1 MSYAP
6 KWEQQEKERFFI
18 YICTYMHA
26 PILLQV
32 CLIDPG
38 HYREVDEI
46 VRSETKGH
54 GLLEL
59 MNLKEVAEG
68 EEILE

>member
-1 MSYAP
+1 MV
-6 KWEQQEKERFFI
+6 I
-18 YICTYMHA
+18 NDTN
-26 PILLQV
+26 LLQV

-54 GLLEL
+54 GHLEL
-59 MNLKEVAEG
+59 LSLKEVAEG

>member
-1 MSYAP
+1 
-6 KWEQQEKERFFI
+6 
-18 YICTYMHA
+18 
-26 PILLQV
+26 LQV

-46 VRSETKGH
+46 IHSSKGST

-59 MNLKEVAEG
+59 LSLKEVTEG